1 MDLYFLRHANAGESL
16 PNPKQDEKRPLDEL
30 GVEQSQR
37 MGRVLAAMGVEVDA
51 IISSPLTRATQTAAL
66 VAAELGYEKSVLI
79 ENALRPDADF
89 EQFRDLVRRHTKQKA
104 VMVVGHNPTLS
115 EFLSLLVSDE
125 ATDSTIELKKGAV
138 AKVELKRRRPLL
150 QWILTPKTVQVI
162 QEASAT
168 RSRPKTSRK

>member
-1 MDLYFLRHANAGESL
+1 MNVYFLRHASAGEHL
-16 PNPKQDEKRPLDEL
+16 PNPKQDEKRPLDGL
-30 GVEQSQR
+30 GVDQSKR
-37 MGRVLAAMGVEVDA
+37 MGKVLARLAVEVDA

-66 VAAELGYEKSVLI
+66 VAQEIGHEKSVLL
-79 ENALRPDADF
+79 EDSLRPDAKFEDF
-89 EQFRDLVRRHTKQKA
+89 HDLLRRHTRQKA

-138 AKVELKRRRPLL
+138 AKVELKKRPVLE
-150 QWILTPKTVQVI
+150 WILTPKTVRMA
-162 QEASAT
+162 QEASAA